1 VTRTTDAQFRA
12 AQQAYDL
19 RDDEP
24 RRCKTCAL
32 DEAKPCRHD
41 PECQRWERC
50 ERCEREPEAME
61 RGGKR
66 VCVECAHEIDFEE
79 DDDSDAGFEG
89 ESA

>member
-1 VTRTTDAQFRA
+1 MRTTDAQFRA

-24 RRCKTCAL
+24 KRCTKCAL

-41 PECQRWERC
+41 PECPRWERC
-50 ERCEREPEAME
+50 SRCEREPEAME
-61 RGGKR
+61 RGGNR
-66 VCVECAHEIDFEE
+66 VCVECAWEIDFEE